1 MTYSD
6 IEKFAIDSILIEE
19 EYRRIDAQTAQ
30 GEQSSA
36 VQSDMKKWAEKEG
49 HWPMM
54 DYVHMVAAHAVARG
68 WTQEGFDEMEVI
80 EPFWDW
86 VEDPQ

>member
-1 MTYSD
+1 MAYSD
-6 IEKFAIDSILIEE
+6 IEKFAIDSMLIEE
-19 EYRRIDAQTAQ
+19 EYRRIDAQPAQ

-68 WTQEGFDEMEVI
+68 WTQEGFDEMEIV

-86 VEDPQ
+86 VED

>member
-1 MTYSD
+1 MAYSD

-68 WTQEGFDEMEVI
+68 WTQEGFDEMEII
-80 EPFWDW
+80 ES
-86 VEDPQ
+86 

>member
-68 WTQEGFDEMEVI
+68 WTQEGFTGMEII
-80 EPFWDW
+80 ES
-86 VEDPQ
+86 

>member
-1 MTYSD
+1 MAYSD
-6 IEKFAIDSILIEE
+6 IEKFAIDSMLIEE
-19 EYRRIDAQTAQ
+19 EYRRIDAYPAQ
-30 GEQSSA
+30 GEQSCA

-68 WTQEGFDEMEVI
+68 WTQEGFDEMEII

-86 VEDPQ
+86 VKD

>member
-1 MTYSD
+1 MAYSD

>member
-1 MTYSD
+1 MCMVNETD
-6 IEKFAIDSILIEE
+6 LIFEE
-19 EYRRIDAQTAQ
+19 VDRINAKPAQ
-30 GEQSSA
+30 GEQSSM

-68 WTQEGFDEMEVI
+68 WTQEGFDEMEII
-80 EPFWDW
+80 ES
-86 VEDPQ
+86 

>member
-1 MTYSD
+1 MNSTD
-6 IEKFAIDSILIEE
+6 FIFEE
-19 EYRRIDAQTAQ
+19 VDRINAQPAQ

-68 WTQEGFDEMEVI
+68 WTQEGFTGLEM
-80 EPFWDW
+80 PHDS
-86 VEDPQ
+86 